1 MEIYCKLFFTT
12 FNEIIELDLERLCYY
27 FVILS
32 YLNLYFMKKLYIFLI
47 FVGFFFAKNFA
58 QNLPIAVNDT
68 IYYEYPDTLITH
80 IASSLL
86 TSNDTL
92 GSGNI
97 KIIDTISYQ
106 GTNQVS
112 AVYYTGTSSFLRVKE
127 INIELNP
134 GFSGL
139 DSITYYLT
147 DNGVPTAIDTA
158 IIYIYVKRKRYEI
171 IDLNNIKARVD
182 KESLFMDMAN
192 GIAAFEVPKGSGSY
206 TILAS
211 NFWFAGF
218 DINGQLKVC
227 EETYA
232 QDSINNSGPIGT
244 SKEYSYQWDR
254 VWKVSTVDIQNH
266 ISGNGTTEAILNWPA
281 HGDIAKGQ
289 AYYLAPFVDVDS
301 DNHYDASSGDYPLI
315 KGQQAIY
322 FIRNSDRALAGVV
335 TSRGLEFHGMVYAYD
350 CPEDSAINHTIFVD
364 YTIYNRSSSMLTDC
378 YFGQWVEFDMGN
390 PFDDYVGCDVSRG
403 TFYAFNGDNFDE
415 DAYGVTGYGSSP
427 PFQGVTFL
435 KGIDHDDGIDNPLT
449 TDIPTAIAQN
459 GIPYAGLGTGFGD
472 GIIDNEYYG
481 LNHFMYYNTGTV
493 VNGNGEPLNAT
504 DYYNYIR
511 GRWLDGVGQAVW
523 GGDGNPTYN
532 SGAPSK
538 YMFTGGSD
546 PLFWSTGGIVSSPTY
561 WSEVEAGNT
570 PGDRRGIGST
580 GPFTLLAGEIAQ
592 MELAFVFGRDYN
604 GTDNWSSLMVM
615 QERVD
620 SIRSYHANGFATTP
634 CGGSIIGIK
643 TEAVLS
649 SVLTIFPN
657 PFSNN
662 FTINYEPI
670 SKTRVEVFSLMGI
683 KIANQSIVQKQTI
696 LDLSNQPNGVY
707 FVKVTDGSKILVK
720 KVVKQ

>member
-1 MEIYCKLFFTT
+1 
-12 FNEIIELDLERLCYY
+12 
-27 FVILS
+27 
-32 YLNLYFMKKLYIFLI
+32 MKKLYILLI
-47 FVGFFFAKNFA
+47 FVGLFFAKNFA

-68 IYYEYPDTLITH
+68 IYYEYPDTLIMRK
-80 IASSLL
+80 IYKSLL
-86 TSNDTL
+86 TSNDAL

-112 AVYYTGTSSFLRVKE
+112 AVYYTGTGSYFRVKE

-134 GFSGL
+134 GFFGL

-171 IDLNNIKARVD
+171 IDLNNIKARV
-182 KESLFMDMAN
+182 ELANLFMDSYN
-192 GIAAFEVPKGSGSY
+192 RISGFEVPKGTGMG
-206 TILAS
+206 TIYSS
-211 NFWFAGF
+211 NFWFIGLDENSVLRGYAETFAHTF
-218 DINGQLKVC
+218 DINFPYKM
-227 EETYA
+227 
-232 QDSINNSGPIGT
+232 SSGPIMD
-244 SKEYSYQWDR
+244 SAFYEKYSYEWDR
-254 VWKVSTVDIQNH
+254 VWKISDTDIQNH
-266 ISGNGTTEAILNWPA
+266 INGNGTTEAILNWPA
-281 HGDIAKGQ
+281 YGDTAKGQ
-289 AYYLAPFVDVDS
+289 AYYLAPFVDVDG
-301 DNHYDASSGDYPLI
+301 DNHYDVSSGDYPLI

-322 FIRNSDRALAGVV
+322 FIRNSDRTLS
-335 TSRGLEFHGMVYAYD
+335 TDFSKSQIEFHGMAYAYD

-364 YTIYNRSSSMLTDC
+364 YTIYNRSTSTLTDC
-378 YFGQWVEFDMGN
+378 YFGQWTDFDIGHSS
-390 PFDDYVGCDVSRG
+390 DDYVGCDVSRSTYYG
-403 TFYAFNGDNFDE
+403 HNGDNIDE
-415 DAYGVTGYGSSP
+415 DANGAIGYKTFL

-435 KGIDHDDGIDNPLT
+435 KGAKQENDGFDNPFT

-459 GIPYAGLGTGFGD
+459 GIPYAGLGIGYGD

-481 LNHFMYYNTGTV
+481 LNHFMYYNIGARI
-493 VNGNGEPLNAT
+493 NGNGDPYYIEHFY
-504 DYYNYIR
+504 DYMR
-511 GRWLDGVGQAVW
+511 GHWLDGVGQAVW
-523 GGDGNPTYN
+523 GGDGNPMNN

-538 YMFTGGSD
+538 YMLTGGSD
-546 PLFWSTGGIVSSPTY
+546 PLFWSTNGIVSAPTY

-570 PGDRRGIGST
+570 PGDRRGVGST
-580 GPFTLLAGEIAQ
+580 GPFTLPAGGSAQ

-604 GTDNWSSLMVM
+604 LTDSLSSLMVM

-643 TEAVLS
+643 TEAVQS

-670 SKTRVEVFSLMGI
+670 SKTRVEVFGLLGNRI
-683 KIANQSIVQKQTI
+683 VNQSIVQKQTI